1 MRLETAGGVAMTS
14 HRRTG
19 GVVEAEIDRRIID
32 ETERMQSAMQSA
44 AIDAFELG
52 RCTGR
57 IESLRSLKRWIVEG
71 LYANDNE
78 ASQ

>member
-1 MRLETAGGVAMTS
+1 MRFETAGGVAMSS

-19 GVVEAEIDRRIID
+19 GVVETEIDRRIVE
-32 ETERMQSAMQSA
+32 ETERMQSA

-57 IESLRSLKRWIVEG
+57 IESLRSLKRWVIEQ

-78 ASQ
+78 VSQ

>member
-1 MRLETAGGVAMTS
+1 MTS

-19 GVVEAEIDRRIID
+19 GVIEAEIDRRIID
-32 ETERMQSAMQSA
+32 EAERMQSALYSADGVPA